1 MAFFPLFVNIEE
13 KPVLVI
19 GGGVIAERR
28 VCSLLDFGCKIV
40 VTAPE
45 VTEKLEMLSKSGKIV
60 WKQEVYSKND
70 IMGCVSG
77 ETDEQWFFVLAAAED
92 SVNARVVKDCREAG
106 VPVNNASRKE
116 DCDFYFPGL
125 IKEQEVVIGVTSSG
139 SDHKL
144 VAALSKRIRELVQ
157 KTWQV

>member
-1 MAFFPLFVNIEE
+1 MAFFPLFVDLKE
-13 KPVLVI
+13 KSVLVI
-19 GGGVIAERR
+19 GGGAVAERR

-70 IMGCVSG
+70 IMGCFSG
-77 ETDEQWFFVLAAAED
+77 EKDAQWFFVLAAADD
-92 SVNARVVKDCREAG
+92 SVNARVVKDCKEAG
-106 VPVNNASRKE
+106 ISVNNASRKE

>member
-1 MAFFPLFVNIEE
+1 MAFFPLFVNLEE

-19 GGGVIAERR
+19 GGGAIAERR

-45 VTEKLEMLSKSGKIV
+45 VTEKLEKLSKNRKIV
-60 WKQEVYSKND
+60 WKQDVYSKND
-70 IMGCVSG
+70 IGEHVSG
-77 ETDEQWFFVLAAAED
+77 EKDAQWFFVLAAAED
-92 SVNARVVKDCREAG
+92 SVNARVVKDCKEAG
-106 VPVNNASRKE
+106 IPVNNASRKE